1 LKPYYEKNFPE
12 FVELR
17 DKAKEILQTEEDLAE
32 IVQLVGK
39 SALAEN
45 DKITLEVARLI
56 KDDFL
61 QQNGYSEYDYKCP
74 MIKTTWMLKGMVG
87 YYNLAQQAVASSN
100 GEINWAKIRESTGE
114 VMHQLS
120 SMKFQVSSFSYMAD
134 CFRIR
139 HNRRRSW
146 QRSMRR

>member
-1 LKPYYEKNFPE
+1 MKPFYDKNFPD

-45 DKITLEVARLI
+45 DKVTLEIARLI

-61 QQNGYSEYDYKCP
+61 QQNGYSDYDYKCP
-74 MIKTTWMLKGMVG
+74 MAKTTWILKGMIG
-87 YYNLAQQAVASSN
+87 YYNLSQQAIASSN
-100 GEINWAKIRESTGE
+100 GEITWNKIKESTGE
-114 VMHQLS
+114 IMHQLS
-120 SMKFQVSSFSYMAD
+120 SMKFQVFKFRFLETD
-134 CFRIR
+134 C
-139 HNRRRSW
+139 
-146 QRSMRR
+146 